1 MIKYQDKCHQIEKLM
16 KENGISFNKACG
28 IVGIAPSTI
37 RPYFKEYLNAG
48 YKEAPERNSVLLDGI
63 LNSVKKL
70 SEELNEKESLTYL
83 VSTNDVICNAL
94 KPIPYIATSK
104 NISFVWNDE
113 IVNVSIDS
121 NKFSEIKDALNFGN
135 GDLAFKLSSI
145 KNQILSYSYKDI
157 EIENNILAYKGK
169 VFENSIVDKIV
180 NDMNEG
186 NTDFE
191 KYVKFIDNMM
201 ANPSHKIKKRIYDFI
216 VAEDIKISD
225 DGFILAFKVV
235 KSSYYDIHSNS
246 MDNSPGCVVKM
257 NREDVDDDD
266 SVTCSTGLHV
276 CSKSYIPYFS
286 NRASKIILCK
296 VNPKDVVSIPIDYN
310 DAKMRCCEYVVLE
323 DVTDT
328 FFDL

>member
-16 KENGISFNKACG
+16 KENSMSFNKACG
-28 IVGIAPSTI
+28 VAGIAPSTI
-37 RPYFKEYLNAG
+37 RPYFKEYLNTG
-48 YKEAPERNSVLLDGI
+48 YKEAPERHNVLLDGL
-63 LNSVKKL
+63 LNTAKKL
-70 SEELNEKESLTYL
+70 NEVLNTA
-83 VSTNDVICNAL
+83 STDEILCNAL
-94 KPIPYIATSK
+94 KPIPHIATSK

-113 IVNVSIDS
+113 IINVSIDS
-121 NKFSEIKDALNFGN
+121 NKFQEIKDALNSGN

-157 EIENNILAYKGK
+157 EIENDTLTYKGK

-201 ANPSHKIKKRIYDFI
+201 SNPSHKIKKRIYDFI

-225 DGFILAFKVV
+225 DGFILAFKSV
-235 KSSYYDIHSNS
+235 KHNYYDRHSNT
-246 MDNSPGCVVKM
+246 MDNTPGNVVSM
-257 NREDVDDDD
+257 QREDVDDDD
-266 SVTCSTGLHV
+266 SVTCSSGLHV

-286 NRASKIILCK
+286 NSTSKIVLCK

-310 DAKMRCCEYVVLE
+310 DAKMRCCEYTVLE
-323 DVTDT
+323 DVTNT
-328 FFDL
+328 FLIFKVN

>member
-48 YKEAPERNSVLLDGI
+48 YNEATERPDVLLDRL
-63 LNSVKKL
+63 LNTKSIPQF
-70 SEELNEKESLTYL
+70 SSY
-83 VSTNDVICNAL
+83 SW
-94 KPIPYIATSK
+94 PIPHIATSK

-121 NKFSEIKDALNFGN
+121 NKFSEIKDALNDGN

-157 EIENNILAYKGK
+157 EIENNILTYKGK

-180 NDMNEG
+180 IDMNEG

-266 SVTCSTGLHV
+266 SVTCSSGLHV

-286 NRASKIILCK
+286 NNTSKIVLCK

-310 DAKMRCCEYVVLE
+310 DAKMRCCEYVVLK
-323 DVTDT
+323 DVSDT

>member
-28 IVGIAPSTI
+28 IAGIAPSTI

-48 YKEAPERNSVLLDGI
+48 YNEATERPNVLLDGL
-63 LNSVKKL
+63 LNTKSIPQF
-70 SEELNEKESLTYL
+70 SGYSW
-83 VSTNDVICNAL
+83 
-94 KPIPYIATSK
+94 PIPYIATSK

-121 NKFSEIKDALNFGN
+121 NKFSEIKDALNAGN
-135 GDLAFKLSSI
+135 GDAAFKLSSL
-145 KNQILSYSYKDI
+145 KNKILSYSYKDI
-157 EIENNILAYKGK
+157 EIENDTLTYKGK

-286 NRASKIILCK
+286 NSASKIVLCG